1 MHAGRPAIALMEA
14 GCPDAELAPIGVE
27 GALRPLLEEES
38 LVIWVMAQRRMALSP
53 GEALEPVPN
62 VFGLERRLHHRIGL
76 G

>member
-1 MHAGRPAIALMEA
+1 MHAGRLAIALMEA
-14 GCPDAELAPIGVE
+14 GRPDAELAPIGVE
-27 GALRPLLEEES
+27 GAMRPLLEEES
-38 LVIWVMAQRRMALSP
+38 LVIRVMARRRMALSP

>member
-1 MHAGRPAIALMEA
+1 MHAGGAAVAFVEA
-14 GCPDAELAPIGVE
+14 RGPDAELAPIGVE
-27 GALRPLLEEES
+27 GAMRPLLEEES